1 MAEEANSA
9 LGGDVFGQRSDECG
23 AGEGGLSRWIFFFFF
38 NGKENASA
46 RQIDAISTGVLR
58 FFLFIV
64 DGKFAIS
71 ARQTRH
77 IRHKLAS
84 GPKELLLSLLNLCL
98 LSSGPHPP
106 FPFVFLSIGFLFS
119 SRFCH

>member
-1 MAEEANSA
+1 MGREREGSP
-9 LGGDVFGQRSDECG
+9 GVF
-23 AGEGGLSRWIFFFFF
+23 FFFFF

-46 RQIDAISTGVLR
+46 RQIDAVSAGVLR

-71 ARQTRH
+71 APQTQH
-77 IRHKLAS
+77 IRHELAS

-106 FPFVFLSIGFLFS
+106 FPFFFLSIGFLFS
-119 SRFCH
+119 SGFCH

>member
-1 MAEEANSA
+1 MWGGRGRA
-9 LGGDVFGQRSDECG
+9 LPVD
-23 AGEGGLSRWIFFFFF
+23 FFFF

-46 RQIDAISTGVLR
+46 RQIDAVSAGVLR

-71 ARQTRH
+71 APQTQH
-77 IRHKLAS
+77 IRHELAS
-84 GPKELLLSLLNLCL
+84 GPKELLLSLLNPCL

-106 FPFVFLSIGFLFS
+106 FPFFFLSIGFLFS
-119 SRFCH
+119 SGFCH

>member
-1 MAEEANSA
+1 MWGGRGRA
-9 LGGDVFGQRSDECG
+9 LPVY
-23 AGEGGLSRWIFFFFF
+23 FFFFF

-46 RQIDAISTGVLR
+46 RQIDAVSAGVLR

-71 ARQTRH
+71 APQTQH
-77 IRHKLAS
+77 IRHELAS

-106 FPFVFLSIGFLFS
+106 FPFFFLSIGFLFS
-119 SRFCH
+119 SGFCH